1 MSMAESA
8 VSETFAPGVNNQA
21 TSSTTFMHIPQN
33 GCSDQTAIF
42 SQPSSISSNGHR
54 QRCSSNYSSSYGNN
68 SMNSY
73 GSRSDRAPRGDRHSS
88 YSGSVSSYHT
98 DRTSKHDA
106 SQLSDTN
113 LYIRG
118 LDPDMSDDQLR
129 EICEPYGK
137 IVSTKAIMDKST
149 NQCKGYGFVDFEN
162 AEAAQ
167 QAVNA
172 LTEKGIQAQMA
183 KQQEQDPTNLYIA
196 NLPLSYTEN
205 MLEELLQTEGDV
217 ISTRILR
224 NSDATSRGVGFARMD
239 SKECCDKIIAK
250 FSGKQLEENT
260 DPLLVKFAD
269 SARKTKPR
277 SSTGSGLSYY
287 SLHRNYEY
295 GNRQIDPSTLN
306 QNLFAFPHNG
316 LNGHLSYV
324 PINAQFQQYIHSG
337 PPPPLMTSTP
347 NYQNNDI
354 TNLTNQ
360 FQTGMTFNPIL
371 SNGTTNSLQT
381 SGDSGTNIQHN
392 GQQPI
397 PFAMPYGQFIP
408 QYVHQ
413 MDGQLISN
421 LSNPYVTQGQY
432 INSEMYAGQQPAYIP
447 VNVTQAQMYQMQPMG
462 GVQEVNE
469 EGNAQNDET
478 QDGNFSSAGTTASSG
493 NSTKL
498 DNEHK
503 QPGNAD
509 K

>member
-33 GCSDQTAIF
+33 GCSDQTTIF

-137 IVSTKAIMDKST
+137 I
-149 NQCKGYGFVDFEN
+149 
-162 AEAAQ
+162 
-167 QAVNA
+167 
-172 LTEKGIQAQMA
+172 
-183 KQQEQDPTNLYIA
+183 QQEQDPTNLYIA

-224 NSDATSRGVGFARMD
+224 NSDASSRGVGFARMD

-250 FSGKQLEENT
+250 FNGKQLEENN

-360 FQTGMTFNPIL
+360 FQTGMTFNPVL
-371 SNGTTNSLQT
+371 SNGTTNSIQT
-381 SGDSGTNIQHN
+381 SGESGTNIQHN

>member
-1 MSMAESA
+1 MAESA

-73 GSRSDRAPRGDRHSS
+73 GSRSDRPPRGDRHSS

-106 SQLSDTN
+106 TQLSDTN

-118 LDPDMSDDQLR
+118 LEPEMTDDELR
-129 EICEPYGK
+129 KICEPYGK
-137 IVSTKAIMDKST
+137 IVSTKAIMDKAT
-149 NQCKGYGFVDFEN
+149 NQCKGYGFVDFDT
-162 AEAAQ
+162 AEAALD
-167 QAVNA
+167 AVKS

-183 KQQEQDPTNLYIA
+183 KLFQQQEQDPTNLYIA

-205 MLEELLQTEGDV
+205 MLEELLQSEGDV

-224 NSDATSRGVGFARMD
+224 NSDASSRGVGFARMD

-250 FSGKQLEENT
+250 FNGKQLEENT

-277 SSTGSGLSYY
+277 SSAGSGLNYF

-295 GNRQIDPSTLN
+295 GNRQLDPATLN
-306 QNLFAFPHNG
+306 PNLFPFPHNG

-324 PINAQFQQYIHSG
+324 PINAQFPQYIHSG

-347 NYQNNDI
+347 NFQNNDI
-354 TNLTNQ
+354 NALANQ
-360 FQTGMTFNPIL
+360 FQNGMTINPII
-371 SNGTTNSLQT
+371 SNGTNNLQNS
-381 SGDSGTNIQHN
+381 GESGTNIQHN
-392 GQQPI
+392 GQQPM
-397 PFAMPYGQFIP
+397 PFAMPYHYIQQYVPQMDGQFIP
-408 QYVHQ
+408 SQY
-413 MDGQLISN
+413 IS
-421 LSNPYVTQGQY
+421 QGQFM
-432 INSEMYAGQQPAYIP
+432 NSEMYGGQQSAYIP
-447 VNVTQAQMYQMQPMG
+447 VNVSQAQIYQMQAMD

-469 EGNAQNDET
+469 EGNGQNDDT
-478 QDGNFSSAGTTASSG
+478 QDGNFSSPGTTESST
-493 NSTKL
+493 NSAKL
-498 DNEHK
+498 DNDEHAVV
-503 QPGNAD
+503 AD